1 MRPRIIRAI
10 SVLVI
15 AAALLVPGVAIGA
28 KSQIDQLE
36 DQLADVRAKAKKAGD
51 AYSDAYWKLDKTNA
65 DIANTDKELAALK
78 EELAAASGRLSI
90 RAAEMY
96 RSGGIDYLMLL
107 FSADTLDDMLTRLEY
122 VQRLGTQDA
131 ETMAEVKAIQ
141 AELNAKRA
149 SILELQDQQAD
160 EAAALK
166 KKSDALQK
174 ELKSIQSEYNT
185 LQAKLDAAR
194 KAANKPASAKAGANG
209 MVFPVRGAYTYS
221 DTWGAARSGG
231 RTHKGTDIMAG
242 HGTPVV
248 AVMSGTVRAKS
259 NSLGGLTIWLTGDN
273 GWAFYYAHLNGY
285 VRTSGRVSAGEL
297 IGYVGSTGNASAS
310 APHLHF
316 EIHPNGGAAV
326 NPYPYLRAMEN

>member
-1 MRPRIIRAI
+1 MDSRVFR
-10 SVLVI
+10 VLLVVLMVV
-15 AAALLVPGVAIGA
+15 ALMTPGAALGA
-28 KSQIDQLE
+28 KSEIQQLE
-36 DQLADVRAKAKKAGD
+36 EQLSKVRAEAKKAGD
-51 AYSDAYWKLDKTNA
+51 AYSESYWQLDKTNA
-65 DIANTDKELAALK
+65 AIAKTDKELAVLK
-78 EELAAASGRLSI
+78 DELAAASGRLSI

-96 RSGGIDYLMLL
+96 RSGGVDYLMLL
-107 FSADTLDDMLTRLEY
+107 FTAETLDDMLMRLEY

-131 ETMAEVKAIQ
+131 EAIAQVKELQ
-141 AELNAKRA
+141 DELNVKRA
-149 SILELQDQQAD
+149 SIVELQEQQSS
-160 EAAALK
+160 EASELK

-174 ELKSIQSEYNT
+174 KLKSIQSEYNA

-194 KAANKPASAKAGANG
+194 KAANKPASAKPGANG

-231 RTHKGTDIMAG
+231 RTHKGTDIMAS

-248 AVMSGTVRAKS
+248 AIMSGTVRAKS
-259 NSLGGLTIWLTGDN
+259 SSLGGLTIWLTADN

-316 EIHPNGGAAV
+316 QIHPNGGAAV
-326 NPYPYLRAMEN
+326 NPYPYLRAME